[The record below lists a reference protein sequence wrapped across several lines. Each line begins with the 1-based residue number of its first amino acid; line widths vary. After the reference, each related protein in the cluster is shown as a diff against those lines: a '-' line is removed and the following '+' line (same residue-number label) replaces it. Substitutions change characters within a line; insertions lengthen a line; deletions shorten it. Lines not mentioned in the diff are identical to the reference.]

1 MLAKRRE
8 DYQPAGF
15 SIPLVHLDFNL
26 NSEATIV
33 TNTMLVLRED
43 HSKQHLRLDGQDLS
57 LLECLVNGE
66 VFSDYEL
73 TNDYLQ
79 LTLPDNEHEFTI
91 VVKTLCNPK
100 ANTSLE
106 GLYFAS
112 NTFCTQCEAEGFRRI
127 TYFLDRPDILS
138 SYSVSIT
145 ADKDAYPYLLS
156 NGNLTSQETL
166 ADGKHKVSWQDPHK
180 KPAYLFALVAG
191 DFDLLEGHYVTSSGR
206 EVALQIFVEQGRQ
219 AQAEHALVSLQK
231 SMRWDEETYGLEYD
245 LDIYMVVAVDFFN
258 MGAMENKGLNIFNS
272 KFVLA
277 QPQSATDE
285 DYFNIESIIA
295 HEYFHNWTG
304 NRVTCRD
311 WFQLSLK
318 EGLTVFRD
326 QQFSADMTSELSNRI
341 KQINVMR
348 SQQFAED
355 ASAMAHPIRPDEVIE
370 MNNFYT
376 LTVYDK
382 GAEVIRMLHTLLGKD
397 GFRKGM
403 DLYFARHD
411 GQAVT
416 CDDFI
421 AAMQDANAYDLSYF
435 AHWYS
440 QSGTP
445 QVTVQQLYDAAQ
457 KTLTVVVK
465 QETKPTFDQKN
476 KRPLLLPIKYECIAA
491 NGAAQFCVEDAREG
505 LVIMTDTTQT
515 MTFKEVPNGTYINLF
530 TDFSAPVRINQY
542 NDLDAWFHILRY
554 AKQPLTIW
562 EASQNIYSSIILDAY
577 HALSTQQS
585 VDFASVMNWQ
595 TFNTWLEAQ
604 AGQPEL
610 LAEVLS
616 LPTIEQLLQDLT
628 HVDILLLHAAKA
640 QFEKALAT
648 FSYNT
653 LQALFTNLDAVQSTY
668 AYRTEDVHRR
678 KLKNVILQ
686 YISIQEPNACFEQF
700 VHSNNMTDLQ
710 GALKIAIN
718 INHPRVDWLLNEFK
732 TRWSHDL
739 VVMDKWFAMQ
749 ASQECSDILAK
760 LTLLQEH
767 PAFSINNPNKVRALI
782 GSFAMFNT
790 VGFHAEDGSGY
801 RYVAD
806 FIMELDR
813 VNAQVAARL
822 VTPLTQWQK
831 YNTVRQRSMCAQL
844 ERILVT
850 PDLSKDVYEKVS
862 KSLAQS

>member
-8 DYQPAGF
+8 DYQVAGF
-15 SIPLVHLDFNL
+15 SIPTVHLDFDL
-26 NSEATIV
+26 NSTATIV
-33 TNTMLVLRED
+33 TNTMLVCRED
-43 HSKQHLRLDGQDLS
+43 ASKQVLSLDGNGLS
-57 LLECLVNGE
+57 LLECLVNDE
-66 VFSDYEL
+66 VYTAYEV
-73 TNDYLQ
+73 TNEHLH
-79 LTLPDNEHEFTI
+79 LTLPDAVDEFTI
-91 VVKTLCNPK
+91 VLKTVCNPK

-106 GLYFAS
+106 GLYYAS
-112 NTFCTQCEAEGFRRI
+112 KTFCTQCEAEGFRRI

-156 NGNLTSQETL
+156 NGNLTSTEIL
-166 ADGKHKVSWQDPHK
+166 EDGKHKVSWVDPHK

-191 DFDLLEGHYVTSSGR
+191 DFDLLEGHYVTASGR

-245 LDIYMVVAVDFFN
+245 LDVYMVVAVDFFN

-382 GAEVIRMLHTLLGKD
+382 GAEVIRMLHTLLGKT

-403 DLYFARHD
+403 DLYFERHD

-416 CDDFI
+416 CDDFV
-421 AAMQDANAYDLSYF
+421 AAMQDANNYDLRYF

-445 QVTVQQLYDAAQ
+445 QISVNQTYDAEQ
-457 KTLTVVVK
+457 NTLTVLVS
-465 QETKPTFDQKN
+465 QETKPTFDQKH
-476 KRPLLLPIKYECIAA
+476 KRPLLLPIKYECLDA
-491 NGAAQFCVEDAREG
+491 NGDFQFCQEDTRAG
-505 LVIMTDTTQT
+505 LVIMTESTQT
-515 MTFKEVPNGTYINLF
+515 LTFNNVQSGTHISLF
-530 TDFSAPVRINQY
+530 TDFSAPVKINQY
-542 NDLDAWFHILRY
+542 NDIDAWFHILQH

-562 EASQNIYSSIILDAY
+562 EASQNIYSSIIIDAY
-577 HALSTQQS
+577 HSTLAKHPQ
-585 VDFASVMNWQ
+585 DFTKAMNWDV
-595 TFNTWLEAQ
+595 FSAWLLAHTD
-604 AGQPEL
+604 QPEL

-616 LPTIEQLLQDLT
+616 LPTTEQLIQDL
-628 HVDILLLHAAKA
+628 HNVDILVLHTVKA
-640 QFEKALAT
+640 QFEDAIAEFLRPT
-648 FSYNT
+648 
-653 LQALFTNLDAVQSTY
+653 LDAIFNDLRTAQSAY
-668 AYRTEDVHRR
+668 VYRTEDVHRR

-686 YISIQEPNACFEQF
+686 FISLRNPNACFEQF

-710 GALKIAIN
+710 GALKIAIR

-767 PAFSINNPNKVRALI
+767 PAFSMSNPNKVRALI
-782 GSFAMFNT
+782 GTFAMFNT
-790 VGFHAEDGSGY
+790 AGFHAEDGSGY

-806 FIMELDR
+806 FIIDLDR

-831 YNTVRQRSMCAQL
+831 YNTERQKLMCAQL
-844 ERILVT
+844 ERILAAF
-850 PDLSKDVYEKVS
+850 DLSKDVYEKVS